1 VLVHN
6 GSLSN
11 HNRLRQVLARQGVEF
26 LTDKDSEMAADYLTL
41 SLREGASP
49 DEALDAAIRD
59 LDGFYTFAVGTR
71 DRFAVLRDPIAC
83 KHAVLAE
90 TDDWIVSRLP
100 NTGRSLFYRAPRK
113 PRYASLRQRRYIA
126 GAVPDMGELDL
137 AGVSLCEANRRRN
150 AITYVSN
157 DLQWRLP

>member
-1 VLVHN
+1 V
-6 GSLSN
+6 
-11 HNRLRQVLARQGVEF
+11 RARQGVEF

-90 TDDWIVSRLP
+90 TDDWIVKATEYRPIAVLP
-100 NTGRSLFYRAPRK
+100 GRESQDMRAC
-113 PRYASLRQRRYIA
+113 ASADI
-126 GAVPDMGELDL
+126 
-137 AGVSLCEANRRRN
+137 
-150 AITYVSN
+150 
-157 DLQWRLP
+157 